1 MDERFLGW
9 EHCDIENTTVCH
21 IRYSANIPP
30 VDVVKDELLI
40 GLVGELDGMQENAR
54 PNRLP
59 IAMITGI
66 NRLVTQTPTH
76 GGSSQLQ
83 EHSILEE
90 KQRQLVIKRSVSLGD
105 EGKVVE
111 SPSVIDRITQV
122 ALRPK
127 PALLDLL
134 DS

>member
-1 MDERFLGW
+1 MEERLWGW
-9 EHCDIENTTVCH
+9 EHCDIENTTVGH